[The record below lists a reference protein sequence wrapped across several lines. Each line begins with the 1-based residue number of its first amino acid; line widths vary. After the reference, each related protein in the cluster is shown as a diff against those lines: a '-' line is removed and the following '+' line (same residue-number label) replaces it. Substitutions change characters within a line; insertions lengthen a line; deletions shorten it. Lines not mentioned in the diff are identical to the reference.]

1 MTKWKRMRR
10 RQERRR
16 AQEEE
21 RKQST
26 EPEPTFVEE
35 KPENVQTTQKNES
48 IETVTN
54 TPKFIISGIKYIYL
68 IACFALL
75 SGVFYP
81 LVTGEGWEQTLLGI
95 GVLGI
100 GLFGAILLYKS
111 VTSEKSRG
119 KLMCCGFGLITAC
132 LIIIYE
138 LIESPLYQ

>member
-26 EPEPTFVEE
+26 EPEPIFVEE

-119 KLMCCGFGLITAC
+119 KLMCCGFGLIAVC

>member
-1 MTKWKRMRR
+1 MRR

-21 RKQST
+21 RKQSA

-35 KPENVQTTQKNES
+35 TPENVQTPQKNES

-119 KLMCCGFGLITAC
+119 KLMCCGFGLIAVC